1 MCDSEIDELI
11 VNLAILAKLKINNKL
26 STTETSYLNIQ
37 KTDGMISGII
47 EGPMRWF
54 YGEGRDIA
62 IKKIDLIIT
71 KGLKY
76 YNEHNILV
84 DYLKNA
90 IIGLENLK
98 ATYINCT
105 QTNARLDVIIDKIN
119 RELSNDLK
127 KEVSIDNLKKKVDVD
142 NDKYKDVETY

>member
-26 STTETSYLNIQ
+26 STTDSSYLNIQ
-37 KTDGMISGII
+37 KNNGIISGII
-47 EGPMRWF
+47 EGPVRWF

-62 IKKIDLIIT
+62 IKKIDLLIT
-71 KGLKY
+71 KALKY
-76 YNEHNILV
+76 YKENNVLIE
-84 DYLKNA
+84 YLKNS
-90 IIGLENLK
+90 IVGLENLK

-119 RELSNDLK
+119 REFDNDIK
-127 KEVSIDNLKKKVDVD
+127 KKYENENENYNLKK
-142 NDKYKDVETY
+142 NDDDLESY

>member
-26 STTETSYLNIQ
+26 STTDSSYLNIQ
-37 KTDGMISGII
+37 KNNGIISGII
-47 EGPMRWF
+47 EGPVRWF

-62 IKKIDLIIT
+62 IKKIDLLIT
-71 KGLKY
+71 KALKY
-76 YNEHNILV
+76 YKENNVLI
-84 DYLKNA
+84 DYIKNSV
-90 IIGLENLK
+90 IGLENLK

-119 RELSNDLK
+119 REFNDDLK
-127 KEVSIDNLKKKVDVD
+127 KNSENENYNSKK
-142 NDKYKDVETY
+142 NDDDLESY

>member
-26 STTETSYLNIQ
+26 STTDSSYLNIQ
-37 KTDGMISGII
+37 KNNGIISGII
-47 EGPMRWF
+47 EGPVRWF

-62 IKKIDLIIT
+62 IKKIDLLIS
-71 KGLKY
+71 KALKY
-76 YNEHNILV
+76 YKENNVLIE
-84 DYLKNA
+84 YLKNS
-90 IIGLENLK
+90 IVGLENLK

-119 RELSNDLK
+119 REFDND
-127 KEVSIDNLKKKVDVD
+127 IKKKNENESYNSKK
-142 NDKYKDVETY
+142 NDDDLVSY